1 MRSRNRFLLAVISLG
16 LIFLPTPIGGSSA
29 AASPARQQTGQ
40 GHPQAAAPQS
50 VTVPLVVEFNRP
62 FVDLEFTRPDGSP
75 RKARFWVDTGGGAFI
90 VVEPLAREL
99 GLDLGQEVAEGGDRF
114 AATKPPATRI
124 GGMPLNLEGARAS
137 VAIGKKTMMPGVAA
151 EGLLPGHVLKRY
163 HVIFDYPGHRF
174 TLAQP
179 NTLKPRGVRLASP
192 INSQSGF
199 PRLEAVIGGQSYGFL
214 LDTGASF
221 TMISAELLG
230 QWATD
235 HADWPRATGAV
246 GAANMGLGLVE
257 ANAAMMR
264 VPQFNLA
271 TVQLEHVAAVSRPKG
286 TFEKWMSQMMSAP
299 IVGAIGGNVWRAF
312 RVEIDYANGAT
323 YLEKTGPL
331 EASDLDLVGLIVR
344 AQNDG
349 SYVIAGVAKPNGQA
363 AADAIHAGDK
373 LIKIDGLDVTG
384 AALVKVIDALRGKP
398 GEQRTLVV
406 ERGQKPLTINVPVVR
421 VL

>member
-1 MRSRNRFLLAVISLG
+1 MASLRARSAPVLYLIILLTAIGAQSATTNS
-16 LIFLPTPIGGSSA
+16 TP
-29 AASPARQQTGQ
+29 QQTGKGNQ
-40 GHPQAAAPQS
+40 HQAASQS

-62 FVDLEFTRPDGSP
+62 FVDLEFTRPDGSV
-75 RKARFWVDTGGGAFI
+75 RLARFWVDTGGGGFI
-90 VVEPLAREL
+90 LVEPLAREL
-99 GLDLGQEVAEGGDRF
+99 GLELGQEIAEGGDRF
-114 AATKPPATRI
+114 AVIKPPATRI

-137 VAIGKKTMMPGVAA
+137 VTMGKKTMMPGVAA
-151 EGLLPGHVLKRY
+151 EGMLPGHVLKRY

-179 NTLKPRGVRLASP
+179 NTLQPRGVRLASP
-192 INSQSGF
+192 VNPRSGF
-199 PRLEAVIGGQSYGFL
+199 PRLEAQIGGETYGFL

-230 QWATD
+230 KWASA

-257 ANAAMMR
+257 ANAAMLR
-264 VPQFNLA
+264 IRQFNLA
-271 TVQLEHVAAVSRPKG
+271 TVQLEHVAAVSRPQG
-286 TFEKWMSQMMSAP
+286 TFEKWMSQMMTAP

-331 EASDLDLVGLIVR
+331 DASDLDLVGVIVR
-344 AQNDG
+344 GQTDG
-349 SYVIAGVAKPNGQA
+349 SYVVAGVAKQDGKA
-363 AADAIHAGDK
+363 TTDAIHAGDK
-373 LIKIDGLDVTG
+373 LIKIDRLEVTG
-384 AALVKVIDALRGKP
+384 AALVHVIDALRGKP
-398 GEQRTLVV
+398 GEQHTLTV
-406 ERGQKPLTINVPVVR
+406 EREQKSLTVKTPVVR